1 MKDLLI
7 RTISGIAFIIIII
20 GAILWSPVSYAAIMC
35 LILTGMMYEFLSISL
50 KGSRMAGT
58 ILTIAIGIA
67 IFLFL
72 FFINGYGMQ
81 PLYMILSFIPVVFIF
96 ISGLYVKEYN
106 IHKEIRT
113 PEGEIRME
121 DNGYERSPFLL
132 SSLLYIAVPLSMCNL
147 IVFDPEGNYSGTL
160 LLSLFIIL
168 WAADVGAYCLGTL
181 FGQKNGYRLFP
192 SVSPKKS
199 WEGFWGGLLCAILA
213 GIILNYTGLL
223 YITLLHSI
231 ILALLIG
238 IFGVLGDL
246 VESQLK
252 RNFGVKDSGRI
263 MPGHGGMLDRFD
275 GALLAFPIAVIYL
288 KFFIII

>member
-20 GAILWSPVSYAAIMC
+20 GAILWSPVSYVAIMC

-58 ILTIAIGIA
+58 ILTIATGIA

-81 PLYMILSFIPVVFIF
+81 PLYLILSLIPVLFIF

-168 WAADVGAYCLGTL
+168 WAADVGAYCFGTL
-181 FGQKNGYRLFP
+181 FGQKNGHRLFP

-238 IFGVLGDL
+238 IFGVFGDL